1 MVDGDGV
8 GGETIKVRVSIVGVG
23 AQGLMRENVSEV
35 LGEIK
40 LTNHGGG
47 RDRES
52 WAVFLIRDVLAITE
66 EVWGNH
72 WNERVKMKR

>member
-1 MVDGDGV
+1 MFADWPSLLGRALCLGAGGPPPGVPCVVDGDGV

-47 RDRES
+47 RDR
-52 WAVFLIRDVLAITE
+52 
-66 EVWGNH
+66 
-72 WNERVKMKR
+72 

>member
-8 GGETIKVRVSIVGVG
+8 GGEAIEVRASIIRVG
-23 AQGLMRENVSEV
+23 AQGLMRKNVNEV

-47 RDRES
+47 RDRDS
-52 WAVFLIRDVLAITE
+52 WAV
-66 EVWGNH
+66 
-72 WNERVKMKR
+72 